1 MLREQI
7 SAALKDSIKNK
18 NACATATLRLISAA
32 IKDRDIAARDKG
44 NQDGISNDEI
54 LSLLQSMIKQRNES
68 AKAYEDG
75 NRQDLADREREE
87 IVVIQGF
94 LPQQMSEDEIA
105 DAVTTVFDLTPQGII
120 STLDL
125 LRPIY
130 SATAVHGHFGR
141 APGEGGAGTFSWEQ
155 TDQVDALK
163 AAVGA

>member
-105 DAVTTVFDLTPQGII
+105 DAVTTVIQTTGADCIKDMGKCMGELKKQFAGRMDFTKA
-120 STLDL
+120 
-125 LRPIY
+125 
-130 SATAVHGHFGR
+130 SALVK
-141 APGEGGAGTFSWEQ
+141 EK
-155 TDQVDALK
+155 LC
-163 AAVGA
+163 